1 MDVLLSG
8 SKSQVMVLERRPDI
22 YSDMTT
28 TWVATETEPRNGIRT
43 GNDIT

>member
-8 SKSQVMVLERRPDI
+8 SKSQVTVLERRPNM

-28 TWVATETEPRNGIRT
+28 TWVATGTEPGNGIRT